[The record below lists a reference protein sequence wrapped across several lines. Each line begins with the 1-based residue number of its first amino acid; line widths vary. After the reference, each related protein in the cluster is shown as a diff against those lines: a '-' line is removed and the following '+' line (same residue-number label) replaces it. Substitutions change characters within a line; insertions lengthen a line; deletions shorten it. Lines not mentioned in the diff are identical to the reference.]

1 MLRCRETRYIESFV
15 ELSPSTMKM
24 ELISES
30 QVGLKS
36 NFVLATSLDVSLY
49 IGEERMGD
57 AFVPHNELFGYYSL
71 SDD

>member
-1 MLRCRETRYIESFV
+1 
-15 ELSPSTMKM
+15 MKM

-36 NFVLATSLDVSLY
+36 NFVLAASLHVSLY
-49 IGEERMGD
+49 VGEGRMGD